1 MDFPNCYVDLSQL
14 IHGFVK
20 VVIGQQKN
28 SMPWIHCAF
37 GNIQVIVLAH
47 DNGHV
52 FVLVAPLV
60 FVLSVVLYLFM
71 VMSLILILLL
81 SLVLS
86 QVLLRSYQK

>member
-1 MDFPNCYVDLSQL
+1 MDLLSE
-14 IHGFVK
+14 

-28 SMPWIHCAF
+28 SMPWIHCAS
-37 GNIQVIVLAH
+37 GNVKVVGLAH

-52 FVLVAPLV
+52 FVLVVSLV
-60 FVLSVVLYLFM
+60 FVLSFVLYLFM

>member
-1 MDFPNCYVDLSQL
+1 MKIELVPKCALTLS
-14 IHGFVK
+14 
-20 VVIGQQKN
+20 
-28 SMPWIHCAF
+28 
-37 GNIQVIVLAH
+37 NIQVIVLAH

>member
-1 MDFPNCYVDLSQL
+1 MDFSKLLC
-14 IHGFVK
+14 GFVK
-20 VVIGQQKN
+20 VDT
-28 SMPWIHCAF
+28 WICLSCYQTTKELHALDPLCL
-37 GNIQVIVLAH
+37 ILAH